1 MNYNFRTINEFFDFI
16 EVKAKANLSYF
27 RVNYNKQY
35 GFPNRIALDPVEQIA
50 DDEITYR
57 LSNFKN

>member
-1 MNYNFRTINEFFDFI
+1 M
-16 EVKAKANLSYF
+16 KAKANLSYF